1 MSKKVNVRTRKDA
14 LRQSQE
20 RELKL
25 ARKWSIDQFEDHFDR
40 SVFSVLED
48 EDGIE
53 LDHSENYVEDHTEDY
68 TEDYAEDYG
77 KDHNESHSKKLE
89 ASLPK
94 NKHVSSQPSTTPI
107 YVLDTNVLI
116 GCVDLLY
123 DPTDEDWHEPIDF
136 QPNLDHAHL
145 VIPEVVLNEL
155 NHLKSEA
162 SYRGMV
168 ARTAVK
174 RLERFFAN
182 SGHTIKEILE
192 LKKPVPTDFYDQVI
206 SLLPLHRSF
215 SKNLPYTPAIEDH
228 DGWIA
233 VTALAAKLINDGAK
247 TDGTEDVASILKP
260 SIFGLRP
267 SCTVSGP

>member
-25 ARKWSIDQFEDHFDR
+25 ARKGSIDQIEDHFDR

-48 EDGIE
+48 KDGIE
-53 LDHSENYVEDHTEDY
+53 LDHSENYVENY
-68 TEDYAEDYG
+68 TEDYG
-77 KDHNESHSKKLE
+77 KDHNESHGKKPE

-94 NKHVSSQPSTTPI
+94 NERVSSQSSTTPI

-155 NHLKSEA
+155 NHLKGEA

-182 SGHTIKEILE
+182 SGHTIKETLE
-192 LKKPVPTDFYDQVI
+192 L
-206 SLLPLHRSF
+206 
-215 SKNLPYTPAIEDH
+215 
-228 DGWIA
+228 
-233 VTALAAKLINDGAK
+233 
-247 TDGTEDVASILKP
+247 
-260 SIFGLRP
+260 
-267 SCTVSGP
+267 